1 MEQGLCHQEVLTM
14 IIIYIKS
21 NVPIDV
27 KASIVTP
34 YFGNPG
40 LGTQYRFSEP
50 IFKLIEKGILVR
62 VP

>member
-1 MEQGLCHQEVLTM
+1 M